1 MQRGYKIFNS
11 NGENRYGKKMEKGKS
26 YSVLGNITFGNQ
38 GNGFHF
44 CKNLSDVFRYYDT
57 ANEDF
62 IVAKVIGSGNIVTYN
77 DEYYGY
83 YDMYACEKIQIV
95 DFLERS
101 EIIEKM
107 LHDNDFAIKKFI
119 MTFKMTEEEI
129 ALFKYKFQRDIEMI
143 KLLEYYQ
150 ERKIDVFEKIY
161 KKDWNDYE

>member
-57 ANEDF
+57 VNGDF
-62 IVAKVIGSGNIVTYN
+62 VVAKVIGSGNIVTYN

-83 YDMYACEKIQIV
+83 YDMYACEKIHIV
-95 DFLERS
+95 DFLERR

-107 LHDNDFAIKKFI
+107 LKDNTFAIKKFI
-119 MTFKMTEEEI
+119 MTFKMTEEELT
-129 ALFKYKFQRDIEMI
+129 LFKYRFQNDIEI
-143 KLLEYYQ
+143 IRLLEYYQ
-150 ERKIDVFEKIY
+150 ERKINVFEKVY
-161 KKDWNDYE
+161 KKDRKDYE